1 MWTVIL
7 ATLRLALGPLTIAE
21 NLLRNFDSNDEGI
34 DDQIADGLRTAIG
47 VITGALATDASTGTE
62 ARGLVAITAF
72 CQGVLAKLDG
82 ILAQPGP
89 YSEALVT
96 EAQAAYDSLYNSSR
110 VYQAKRGADA
120 EVLANAKIA
129 AASKLADIKNAE

>member
-7 ATLRLALGPLTIAE
+7 ATLRLALGPLTIAQ
-21 NLLRNFDSNDEGI
+21 NLLKNLDANDEGI
-34 DDQIADGLRTAIG
+34 DDQLADGLKVAID
-47 VITGALATDASTGTE
+47 VITGALATDASSGTE

-82 ILAQPGP
+82 ILASTNPI
-89 YSEALVT
+89 SDELKA
-96 EAQAAYDSLYNSSR
+96 EAQAAHDSLYNSSK

-120 EVLANAKIA
+120 AVLADAKIA
-129 AASKLADIKNAE
+129 AGTKLSQIKAS

>member
-7 ATLRLALGPLTIAE
+7 ATLRLALGPLTIAQTLLK
-21 NLLRNFDSNDEGI
+21 NLDANDEGI
-34 DDQIADGLRTAIG
+34 DDQLAAGLKTAID
-47 VITGALATDASTGTE
+47 VITGALATDSGTGTE

-72 CQGVLAKLDG
+72 CQGVLSKLNS

-89 YSEALVT
+89 YSDEQKN
-96 EAQAAYDSLYNSSR
+96 EAQNAYDSLFNSSK

-120 EVLANAKIA
+120 TVLAETKQSAG
-129 AASKLADIKNAE
+129 SKLTQINGS